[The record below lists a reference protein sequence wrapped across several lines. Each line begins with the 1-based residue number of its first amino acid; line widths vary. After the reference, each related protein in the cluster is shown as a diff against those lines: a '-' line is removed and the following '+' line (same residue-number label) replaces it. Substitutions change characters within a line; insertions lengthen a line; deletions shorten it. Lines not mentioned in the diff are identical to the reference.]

1 MITFAEGALTD
12 LEQIFDF
19 AAQLDPEHAE
29 RQLGIIHR
37 VIRVLDENP
46 LIGRPIAGS
55 SLRELVISSG
65 KTGFIALYNADH
77 LREQIRVVAIRRL
90 REAGYRE
97 G

>member
-19 AAQLDPEHAE
+19 AAQLDPERAE
-29 RQLGIIHR
+29 RQLSIIHR